1 VYLLFLCRRNDGLL
15 STALLFGALS
25 LAKEPSVSA
34 SESEEDAEEER
45 SRKRHKRRRRSRSP
59 ADAAEADSGK
69 RHKRKHKHKKNK
81 DRKDSEDSPSR
92 SGKIEPAG
100 ERKETEEEYDAR
112 LEREENE
119 RLAAERKRE
128 VERLGR
134 QHEQES
140 PSTNGVRFKG
150 ITLSL
155 IFETL
160 IHDTLTGRGRMKFV
174 DPELHRRR

>member
-1 VYLLFLCRRNDGLL
+1 MRNDGLL
-15 STALLFGALS
+15 LITNLFGALP

-34 SESEEDAEEER
+34 SESEEDEEEER

-59 ADAAEADSGK
+59 ADAAEDDSGK
-69 RHKRKHKHKKNK
+69 RHKRKHKHKRK
-81 DRKDSEDSPSR
+81 DRKDSKDSPSR
-92 SGKIEPAG
+92 SGKVEPVG

-119 RLAAERKRE
+119 RLAAEHKRE
-128 VERLGR
+128 LEHLSR
-134 QHEQES
+134 QQQES

-150 ITLSL
+150 TTLPPIL
-155 IFETL
+155 TAPRKY
-160 IHDTLTGRGRMKFV
+160 DTFTGRGRMKFV